1 MNIYTK
7 ATINQIVQSKISLIS
22 TAPLLMMFLIQHA
35 APTIGLLFFFSPYT
49 SINSFPP
56 NEKKAALKTDKN
68 FSANALIA
76 MVAS

>member
-1 MNIYTK
+1 
-7 ATINQIVQSKISLIS
+7 
-22 TAPLLMMFLIQHA
+22 MMFLIQHA